1 MLIKFLHKI
10 VDTTTQVSYKVI
22 KEVTEDRDYVA
33 LKAKVNGKVVI
44 KNEIIEVFLMKERPK
59 YARTGESQ

>member
-1 MLIKFLHKI
+1 M
-10 VDTTTQVSYKVI
+10 SYKVI